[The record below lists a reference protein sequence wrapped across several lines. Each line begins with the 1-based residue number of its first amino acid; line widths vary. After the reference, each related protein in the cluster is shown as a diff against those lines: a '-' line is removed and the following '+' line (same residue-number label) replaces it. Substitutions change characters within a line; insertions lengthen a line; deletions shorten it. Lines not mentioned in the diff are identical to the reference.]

1 MEKKW
6 GSILITLVLAL
17 ILAACGSSNEASKN
31 NDNQSNASNTNGAES
46 EPNDQEEDTE
56 AQESDEKDEKDE
68 KDKETN
74 GKEAEVFRSSGG
86 DEKKTVEPAENLFD
100 SDKVFYYDNDSVE
113 ITLSNASFVKEFSVS
128 NGDPDDIWASRS
140 TNADSQIYFHI
151 TGTINN
157 DTTDIFHYGHKLAD
171 VKFFLLYDGKHEF
184 ESLAATEEENG
195 TKFGGASVDPL
206 TKGNVHIYFQVP
218 TPVSETDKPLVLKVL
233 QGDEEFEVPI
243 R

>member
-6 GSILITLVLAL
+6 GSILFTLVLAVL
-17 ILAACGSSNEASKN
+17 LTACGSSNEASKKS
-31 NDNQSNASNTNGAES
+31 DDQSNTDVAEKETNT
-46 EPNDQEEDTE
+46 QEED
-56 AQESDEKDEKDE
+56 AVI
-68 KDKETN
+68 KETEEN
-74 GKEAEVFRSSGG
+74 SEETNSKEAEVFRASGD
-86 DEKKTVEPAENLFD
+86 DEKEEAQPAENLFD

-113 ITLSNASFVKEFSVS
+113 IKLTNASFVKEFSVS
-128 NGDPDDIWASRS
+128 NPDPDDIWATRS
-140 TNADSQIYFHI
+140 TNADSQIYLHI

-157 DTTDIFHYGHKLAD
+157 DTTDIFNYGHKLAP
-171 VKFFLLYDGKHEF
+171 VKFFLQYDGKHEF
-184 ESLAATEEENG
+184 ESLAATEEEEG

-233 QGDEEFEVPI
+233 LNEDTFEVPI

>member
-6 GSILITLVLAL
+6 GSILITFVLAAFL
-17 ILAACGSSNEASKN
+17 TACGSTNEASKES
-31 NDNQSNASNTNGAES
+31 DNQSNTNGAETETDTQKEDS
-46 EPNDQEEDTE
+46 EASKPEEKNEE
-56 AQESDEKDEKDE
+56 AKD
-68 KDKETN
+68 
-74 GKEAEVFRSSGG
+74 KEAEVFRASG
-86 DEKKTVEPAENLFD
+86 DEENKTVEPAENLFD

-113 ITLSNASFVKEFSVS
+113 ITLTNAAFVNEFSTSNA
-128 NGDPDDIWASRS
+128 DPNDTWARRS
-140 TNADSQIYFHI
+140 TNTDSQIYFHI
-151 TGTINN
+151 TGTVNN
-157 DTTDIFHYGHKLAD
+157 DTTDIFHYGHKLAP

-195 TKFGGASVDPL
+195 TKFGGASVNPL

-233 QGDEEFEVPI
+233 LGEEEFNVPI

>member
-1 MEKKW
+1 M
-6 GSILITLVLAL
+6 I
-17 ILAACGSSNEASKN
+17 
-31 NDNQSNASNTNGAES
+31 
-46 EPNDQEEDTE
+46 
-56 AQESDEKDEKDE
+56 
-68 KDKETN
+68 
-74 GKEAEVFRSSGG
+74 RSSGE
-86 DEKKTVEPAENLFD
+86 DKEKEAQPAENLFD
-100 SDKVFYYDNDSVE
+100 SDKVIYYDNDAVE
-113 ITLSNASFVKEFSVS
+113 IKLTNASFVREFSTS
-128 NGDPDDIWASRS
+128 NADPNDTWATRGTTS
-140 TNADSQIYFHI
+140 DSQIYFHI

-157 DTTDIFHYGHKLAD
+157 DTTEIFNYGHKLAP

-233 QGDEEFEVPI
+233 LGEEEFELPI

>member
-6 GSILITLVLAL
+6 GSILITLVLAVF
-17 ILAACGSSNEASKN
+17 LAACGSTNEAAKDS
-31 NDNQSNASNTNGAES
+31 DNQSNTSTTNGAETDTDDQKEDS
-46 EPNDQEEDTE
+46 EAEESVANNKED
-56 AQESDEKDEKDE
+56 
-68 KDKETN
+68 KDKET
-74 GKEAEVFRSSGG
+74 EVFRASSN
-86 DEKKTVEPAENLFD
+86 DEKKTVEPAENVFD

-113 ITLSNASFVKEFSVS
+113 ITLTNASFVKEFSTS
-128 NGDPDDIWASRS
+128 NADPNNTWASRS
-140 TNADSQIYFHI
+140 TNTDSQIYFHI

-157 DTTDIFHYGHKLAD
+157 DTTDIFHYGHKLAP

-195 TKFGGASVDPL
+195 TKFGGASVNPL

-218 TPVSETDKPLVLKVL
+218 TPVSETDKPLILKVL
-233 QGDEEFEVPI
+233 LGDEEFEIPI

>member
-6 GSILITLVLAL
+6 GSILITLVLAVF
-17 ILAACGSSNEASKN
+17 LAACGSTNEAAKDS
-31 NDNQSNASNTNGAES
+31 DNQSNTSTTNGAET
-46 EPNDQEEDTE
+46 ETDDQKEDSE
-56 AQESDEKDEKDE
+56 AQESEETKKEDKNKD
-68 KDKETN
+68 
-74 GKEAEVFRSSGG
+74 AEVFRSSSD
-86 DEKKTVEPAENLFD
+86 DEKKSVEPAENVFD

-113 ITLSNASFVKEFSVS
+113 ITLTNASFVKEFSTS
-128 NGDPDDIWASRS
+128 NADPNDTWASRS
-140 TNADSQIYFHI
+140 TNTDSQIYFHI

-157 DTTDIFHYGHKLAD
+157 DTTDIFHYGHKLAP

-218 TPVSETDKPLVLKVL
+218 TPVSETDKPLILKVL
-233 QGDEEFEVPI
+233 LGEEEFEIPI